1 MYIRKPLQSKRVL
14 RTGIKPTPY
23 QKSYEVNVGTHTNV
37 FEFKGVNKQFSF
49 LEISLVYD
57 KSEQHNNV
65 YDSYNAELAA
75 THISSIQLENLN
87 NKYGE
92 INRKYDL
99 TEEHDKYLMYR
110 NFVGWATGQ
119 GCTVGPLTQYTNN
132 EIYKELIKY
141 ENYYSKTKS
150 DEKLYVGI
158 RRGRGFSN
166 ELERIVRN
174 DSSLTLTITL
184 QNAAVKKM
192 RLRVVGYY
200 QGEYIYSMTNL
211 GLLLSYKDYGIVDQ
225 NEMVA
230 LSRNRG

>member
-1 MYIRKPLQSKRVL
+1 MRKALQSRRVL
-14 RTGIKPTPY
+14 RTGIKPTPH
-23 QKSYEVNVGTHTNV
+23 QKSFEINVGTQSNV
-37 FEFKGVNKQFSF
+37 VEFKGVNQQFSF

-57 KSEQHNNV
+57 KSEQHNSV

-75 THISSIQLENLN
+75 TLISTVQLENLN

-92 INRKYDL
+92 INRKYYL
-99 TEEHDKYLMYR
+99 TDEHDKYLMYR

-119 GCTVGPLTQYTNN
+119 GCPVGPLTQYANN

-141 ENYYSKTKS
+141 EDYYSQLKS
-150 DEKLYVGI
+150 DEKLYVDL
-158 RRGRGFSN
+158 RRGRGYSN
-166 ELERIVRN
+166 ELERIVQN

-184 QNAAVKKM
+184 RTAAAKKM

-200 QGEYIYSMTNL
+200 QGEYIYTMTNI
-211 GLLLSYKDYGIVDQ
+211 GLLLSYKDYGIVAQ

-230 LSRNRG
+230 LPRNRG